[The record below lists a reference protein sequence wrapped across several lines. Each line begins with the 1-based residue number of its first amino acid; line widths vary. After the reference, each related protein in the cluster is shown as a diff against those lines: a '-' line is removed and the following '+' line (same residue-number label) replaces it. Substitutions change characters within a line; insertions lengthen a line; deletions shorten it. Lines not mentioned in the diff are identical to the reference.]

1 MQHAHSGHDHVHDD
15 ACGHVAIRHE
25 GHIDYLHDG
34 HLHREHD
41 GHFDECL
48 IGVDARNPAACTPAH
63 SCPGHEAVHVHGE
76 ACGHE
81 TVPHGDHTDY
91 LVCIIPMGRTATIM
105 GRLSSPRPGLRR
117 GRPAS
122 G

>member
-1 MQHAHSGHDHVHDD
+1 MTHHAHSGHDHVHGD

-25 GHIDYLHDG
+25 GHVDHLHDG

-91 LVCIIPMGRTATIM
+91 LVAGHLHHPHEAHCDDHGAIVLA
-105 GRLSSPRPGLRR
+105 
-117 GRPAS
+117 
-122 G
+122 